1 MRKQQSASMYPYV
14 TVGKTY
20 NGQGY
25 GIEAKNSGNGLA
37 RVESYKIHI
46 GKQYFDDWTDVLNT
60 IAPEVKTINYSLI
73 STSGNIRNQMISP
86 GEIKNLIFLKWTDET
101 RKLEPAFQN
110 LEVEICYS
118 SLLGDHWVI
127 SDGIPNEISQSCQVN
142 LSEEFNP

>member
-20 NGQGY
+20 NGQGF

-37 RVESYKIHI
+37 RIDSYKIHD
-46 GKQYFDDWTDVLNT
+46 GEKYFSDWTDVLNT
-60 IAPEVKTINYSLI
+60 LAPEVMSINYSLI
-73 STSGNIRNQMISP
+73 STAGNIRNQMISP
-86 GEIKNLIFLKWTDET
+86 GEVKNLIFLKWTDET

-127 SDGIPNEISQSCQVN
+127 TEGIPAQIIQQCP
-142 LSEEFNP
+142 LKASEEFNP